1 MSCIFCKI
9 IRGEIPSI
17 KIAETA
23 KSYAFMDIG
32 PLSPGHCLVIPKEC
46 KQKYHELSEESCSD
60 LGLLL
65 SRVSRAVGAENYNIL
80 QNNGAI
86 ANQAVFHVHFHI
98 IPKNTTEDGLVI
110 GWNPKGDIGKDRIA
124 AFGAEFAAKVQA
136 ITAEAE
142 AKNAAKQ

>member
-9 IRGEIPSI
+9 IKGEIPSI

-32 PLSPGHCLVIPKEC
+32 PLSVGHCLVIPKEC
-46 KQKYHELSEESCSD
+46 KPKFHELSEDSCAD
-60 LGLLL
+60 LGVLL

-98 IPKNTTEDGLVI
+98 IPKNTKEDGLII
-110 GWNPKGDIGKDRIA
+110 GWEPKGKIAKDTIA
-124 AFGAEFAAKVQA
+124 ALGAEVAEKVKA
-136 ITAEAE
+136 LTAEAE
-142 AKNAAKQ
+142 AKAGKQ